1 MTWGTFSVD
10 IELGNPS
17 GTGYQTVSALVD
29 TGASHTAI
37 PASMLSELEIIPHT
51 RGVFRLAD
59 GRSLELDIGQT
70 WVRLDGIAQMTL
82 VVFANE
88 DTSPVL
94 GAVTLEEFRLGVD
107 PVSQRLIP
115 VEGLLMS
122 GHRID

>member
-1 MTWGTFSVD
+1 MGTFSVD
-10 IELGNPS
+10 VELGNPS
-17 GTGYQTVSALVD
+17 GTGYRTVSALVD

-37 PASMLSELEIIPHT
+37 PATMLRELEIIPHT
-51 RGVFRLAD
+51 RGMFRLAD

-70 WVRLDGIAQMTL
+70 WVRLDGVAQMTL

-88 DTSPVL
+88 GTSPVL

-115 VEGLLMS
+115 VEGLLMCEHHT
-122 GHRID
+122 G

>member
-1 MTWGTFSVD
+1 MGTFSVD
-10 IELGNPS
+10 VELGNPS
-17 GTGYQTVSALVD
+17 GTGYRTVSALVD

-37 PASMLSELEIIPHT
+37 PSTMLRELEIIPHT
-51 RGVFRLAD
+51 RGMFRLAD

-70 WVRLDGIAQMTL
+70 WVRLDGVAQMTL

-88 DTSPVL
+88 GTSPVL

-115 VEGLLMS
+115 VEGLLMCEHHT
-122 GHRID
+122 G

>member
-1 MTWGTFSVD
+1 MGTFSVD

-17 GTGYQTVSALVD
+17 GADYRTVSALVD

-37 PASMLSELEIIPHT
+37 PASVLREFEIIPHT
-51 RGVFRLAD
+51 RGMFRLAD

-107 PVSQRLIP
+107 PVSRRLIP

-122 GHRID
+122 GRRID

>member
-1 MTWGTFSVD
+1 MGTFSID

-17 GTGYQTVSALVD
+17 GAGYRTVSALVD

-37 PASMLSELEIIPHT
+37 PATMLRALGVEPLERWP
-51 RGVFRLAD
+51 FRLAD
-59 GRSLELDIGQT
+59 GRRVDLDVGET
-70 WVRLDGIAQMTL
+70 RVRLDGRERTTI

-88 DTSPVL
+88 GTSPVL